1 MHASR
6 RLTLGLVLV
15 LLPTILACARENK
28 AAPAAA
34 PAPPKVPVSDV
45 VQRDVPLGMEVV
57 AQLSGQEDVE
67 IRARVE
73 GYLRSIDYTEGS
85 EVKKGDL
92 LFTIDDQSYRA
103 SLAQAQASLARAE
116 SQRAKAVLDVQRF
129 TPLAKER
136 AISQAELDNAI
147 AAERSATAQVEAQRA
162 MVQQA
167 RLDVGYARITAPVTG
182 LAGRAERKVGDLVGR
197 GESTLL
203 TTVSTVDPIRV
214 SVAITEAD
222 YLRFAR
228 GLVAQKG
235 RLPEPAENGAAG
247 AASAS
252 AQLELA
258 DGSIHPHPGKLLF
271 VDRAVDSRTGT
282 LRIDLAFANPDKALR
297 PGQYG
302 KLRFTSET
310 RRAALLVPQRAV
322 QEVQGTYLVYVVGA
336 GNKVEA
342 RKVKPGRKIDGG
354 LWLMDEGL
362 KPGEKV
368 AVEGLQR
375 LKDGAVVE
383 PVAVARAEQ
392 GTASAEGKGTAT
404 AEGK

>member
-1 MHASR
+1 
-6 RLTLGLVLV
+6 
-15 LLPTILACARENK
+15 
-28 AAPAAA
+28 
-34 PAPPKVPVSDV
+34 
-45 VQRDVPLGMEVV
+45 MEVV
-57 AQLSGQEDVE
+57 AQLSGLEDVE

-73 GYLRSIDYTEGS
+73 GYLRSIDYPEGS

-92 LFTIDDQSYRA
+92 LFTIDDQGYRA
-103 SLAQAQASLARAE
+103 SLAQAQAALARAE
-116 SQRAKAVLDVQRF
+116 SQRAKAALDVQRF
-129 TPLAKER
+129 TPLAKEK
-136 AISQAELDNAI
+136 AISQAELDNAV

-228 GLVAQKG
+228 GLAAQKG
-235 RLPEPAENGAAG
+235 RSPESAPSG

-258 DGSIHPHPGKLLF
+258 DGSIHPHAGKLLF

-282 LRIDLAFANPDKALR
+282 LRIDLAFANPDKTLR

-310 RRAALLVPQRAV
+310 RRSALLVPQRAV

-342 RKVKPGRKIDGG
+342 RKVKPGRNIDGG
-354 LWLMDEGL
+354 LWLMDDGL

-383 PVAVARAEQ
+383 PVPAAARAEQ
-392 GTASAEGKGTAT
+392 GTASAEVKSTAS